1 MNCRWLLSF
10 LLVHVALV
18 GCSGRLSEFDPG
30 VAGDGGLDRALERI
44 REGQRLPALAA
55 VLIRSGEVVE
65 IGAVGVRAVGSPEP
79 VTVGDRWH
87 MGSITKSMTSTLAGV
102 LVEQGVIDW
111 HTTVGDVFPDLSES
125 VRPEYADVRLEELLS
140 HTAGLPVDWMQIPS
154 YRTSWES
161 TTPLS
166 GQRHEWAAELLALAP
181 ETPRGTHC
189 YSNAS
194 YIVAGAMLETV
205 TGKQWED
212 LVKRNLLSPLGMT
225 STGFGAPGSIGAVPD
240 EPRGHL
246 GVPGE
251 LRPLQ
256 PDRRADNPPA
266 AGPAGTVHTTLVD
279 FSRYMAAHLAGAR
292 GEAGLVTAETFGKL
306 HSPAPGTRY
315 ALGWNVGEHSRAG
328 GRVLFHTGSN
338 AAWTATIWIAP
349 ERDFAILT
357 ATNAGGDAG
366 STGADEAL
374 RALIDR
380 CNAAF
385 EAGR

>member
-1 MNCRWLLSF
+1 MNGRWLLPF

-18 GCSGRLSEFDPG
+18 GCSDRLSDFDPG
-30 VAGDGGLDRALERI
+30 VAGDGGLDRTLERI
-44 REGQRLPALAA
+44 REDLRLPALAA
-55 VLIRSGEVVE
+55 VLIRSGEIVE
-65 IGAVGVRAVGSPEP
+65 VGAVGVRAVGSPEP
-79 VTVGDRWH
+79 VTAGDRWH
-87 MGSITKSMTSTLAGV
+87 LGSVTKSMTATLAGV

-111 HTTVGDVFPDLSES
+111 STTVGDVFPDLAVSTRS
-125 VRPEYADVRLEELLS
+125 DYADVRLEELLS

-154 YRTSWES
+154 YRGAWES
-161 TTPLS
+161 PTPLS
-166 GQRHEWAAELLALAP
+166 EQRHAWAAELLALAP
-181 ETPRGTHC
+181 ETPRGTHR
-189 YSNAS
+189 YANAG

-205 TGKQWED
+205 TGRLWED
-212 LVKRNLLSPLGMT
+212 LMQQDLLAPLDMT
-225 STGFGAPGSIGAVPD
+225 STGFGAPGSVGEVPD

-251 LRPLQ
+251 LRPLP
-256 PDRRADNPPA
+256 PDQRADNPPA
-266 AGPAGTVHTTLVD
+266 VGPAGTVHTTLAD
-279 FSRYMAAHLAGAR
+279 FSCYLAAHLAGAR

-306 HSPAPGTRY
+306 HSPAPGTKY

-328 GRVLFHTGSN
+328 GRVLFHTGST
-338 AAWTATIWIAP
+338 AVWTATTWIAP

-385 EAGR
+385 ATGK